1 MKDKNYKPIDCNYY
15 DELVLLAMR
24 KKSVEIFY
32 KDESNDTLRIVSI
45 IKDIT
50 TKNKVEYIVLE
61 DELQIRLDH
70 LIKVDGETVIL

>member
-70 LIKVDGETVIL
+70 LIKVDGKTVIL